1 MLNDFNIRIEFA
13 PDGEVEHAYYWDQ
26 EGCGHERAFNLTT
39 DLDDVIA
46 YHLKHMRESHRL
58 TPIPMCQYVIAITDD
73 HGDKRQVRCIR
84 EVHTDGLK
92 HRFEI

>member
-1 MLNDFNIRIEFA
+1 M
-13 PDGEVEHAYYWDQ
+13 
-26 EGCGHERAFNLTT
+26 
-39 DLDDVIA
+39 IA